1 MHTLL
6 RGLGL
11 PEGPRWHD
19 GRLWFSDMHA
29 REVVSVDP
37 SGADRRTEAVV
48 DHQPSGLGWL
58 PDGRLLAVS
67 MTDRRVLRR
76 EADGR
81 LVEHA
86 DLAALA
92 PFHCNDAVVD
102 GHGRMY
108 VGNFGFD
115 LMAGGPRR
123 TTTLVRVDPDG
134 AARVVAD
141 DLAFP
146 NGTVITPD
154 GRTLVLAESTAQCLT
169 AFDVAEDGTLSNRRV
184 WARLPRGTSPDGI
197 CLDAAGLIWSA
208 CPRTGRVLRLAEG
221 GQVVEKRRVAEGD
234 GAYACTLGST
244 TLYVCAA
251 PSMQSG
257 AGGAARRG
265 SIVAFAVDVGSGGS
279 P

>member
-1 MHTLL
+1 MRTLL
-6 RGLGL
+6 SGLGL
-11 PEGPRWHD
+11 PEGPRWRE
-19 GRLWFSDMHA
+19 GRLWFSDMHT
-29 REVVSVDP
+29 REVVSADP

-48 DHQPSGLGWL
+48 EHQPSGLGWL
-58 PDGRLLAVS
+58 PDGRLLVVS

-86 DLAALA
+86 DLSALA

-102 GHGRMY
+102 RHGRMY

-115 LMAGGPRR
+115 ITAGAPRR
-123 TTTLVRVDPDG
+123 TTTLVAVEPDG
-134 AARVVAD
+134 TARVVAD

-154 GRTLVLAESTAQCLT
+154 GRTLIVAESTARRLT
-169 AFDVAEDGTLSNRRV
+169 AFDVADDGGLTDRRV
-184 WARLPRGTSPDGI
+184 WAHLPKGASPDGI
-197 CLDAAGLIWSA
+197 CLDAAGTVWSA

-221 GQVVEKRRVAEGD
+221 GEVLDERRLAEGD
-234 GAYACTLGST
+234 GAYACTLGGT

-251 PSMQSG
+251 PAMQGG

-265 SIVAFAVDVGSGGS
+265 SVVAFEVDVGEGGS